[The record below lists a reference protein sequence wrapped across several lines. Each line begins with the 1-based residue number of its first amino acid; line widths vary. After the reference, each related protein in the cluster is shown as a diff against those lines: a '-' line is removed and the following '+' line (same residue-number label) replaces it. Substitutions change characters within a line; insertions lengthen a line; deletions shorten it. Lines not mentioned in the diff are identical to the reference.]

1 MKKILLFILA
11 TLLFLGSTFAQRP
24 SERRKIQQQQ
34 AATDAIQE
42 ESEEKVSD
50 KKLSPS
56 ELRKQRLEKSNF
68 ESNLKEFNSDFDL
81 NEAPEAYKKYSA
93 VILAQTVDFDFVATK
108 ENGLLEKRKVRRK
121 IAIQDK
127 SALET
132 FSMFYTT
139 SGSTYKI
146 FVIKPDKSLKEVSKK
161 AALTEKLGMT
171 DIPDFFFEFIGT
183 SDEIV
188 KLPIQGLEIG
198 DVLDIQQA
206 VDINSSVYS
215 NPFASAPVVEV
226 LSNNYPLLRQH
237 FGMMVPPNYNIQL
250 FSLNGAPKPEIENRS
265 DGSRFYVI
273 SDTMRSTSN
282 KEYYNYLLRSS
293 PVIKFQLSQKSR
305 VKTKNIGDNFDAPL
319 SEDDIVQLA
328 NQRVSPSIEYQA
340 SLAKST
346 IRHIKSL
353 KLPPGS
359 TEEIVKQAYY
369 FLRTVTLVKLDGRE
383 STLILMYGGKLIKDG
398 ALESM
403 HEDLFLGVLKDV
415 FNEFEIDYVNIAGVS
430 KKYGSIK
437 DVIHQNEIAKGL
449 KVNTNSKPLYIF
461 NSNQHS
467 HYNNIYPMMEGTEV
481 LTYVNNRSRSNKDNH
496 EVSLEKLPEY
506 NYDDQYVKES
516 STIKVSENMEN
527 LLLQKQF
534 EVKGSPR
541 YDYYDN
547 ILFQRK
553 FVASDLER
561 IKRKPDPE
569 VEVSKN
575 KVKQAAYIKAKQ
587 EEDDKK
593 YKDAMDEFK
602 KLFENQKFDVE
613 KVSDFELISDGRYD
627 DSPILSFKI
636 HTEFKNLISQAGP
649 NYLVSIGTLIGS
661 QLELKPDDM
670 TRNFDIYQNYRRT
683 FIDEISFEVP
693 EGYMVADANG
703 LNMNVDNE
711 SASFVSKAEITGNTL
726 KIKTTKTY
734 KQLYDPKTKWEN
746 YIKVLDAAY
755 EFQQKKI
762 ILKKKA

>member
-1 MKKILLFILA
+1 
-11 TLLFLGSTFAQRP
+11 
-24 SERRKIQQQQ
+24 
-34 AATDAIQE
+34 
-42 ESEEKVSD
+42 
-50 KKLSPS
+50 
-56 ELRKQRLEKSNF
+56 
-68 ESNLKEFNSDFDL
+68 
-81 NEAPEAYKKYSA
+81 
-93 VILAQTVDFDFVATK
+93 
-108 ENGLLEKRKVRRK
+108 
-121 IAIQDK
+121 
-127 SALET
+127 
-132 FSMFYTT
+132 
-139 SGSTYKI
+139 
-146 FVIKPDKSLKEVSKK
+146 
-161 AALTEKLGMT
+161 
-171 DIPDFFFEFIGT
+171 
-183 SDEIV
+183 
-188 KLPIQGLEIG
+188 
-198 DVLDIQQA
+198 
-206 VDINSSVYS
+206 
-215 NPFASAPVVEV
+215 
-226 LSNNYPLLRQH
+226 
-237 FGMMVPPNYNIQL
+237 
-250 FSLNGAPKPEIENRS
+250 
-265 DGSRFYVI
+265 
-273 SDTMRSTSN
+273 
-282 KEYYNYLLRSS
+282 
-293 PVIKFQLSQKSR
+293 
-305 VKTKNIGDNFDAPL
+305 
-319 SEDDIVQLA
+319 
-328 NQRVSPSIEYQA
+328 
-340 SLAKST
+340 
-346 IRHIKSL
+346 
-353 KLPPGS
+353 
-359 TEEIVKQAYY
+359 
-369 FLRTVTLVKLDGRE
+369 
-383 STLILMYGGKLIKDG
+383 
-398 ALESM
+398 
-403 HEDLFLGVLKDV
+403 
-415 FNEFEIDYVNIAGVS
+415 
-430 KKYGSIK
+430 
-437 DVIHQNEIAKGL
+437 
-449 KVNTNSKPLYIF
+449 
-461 NSNQHS
+461 
-467 HYNNIYPMMEGTEV
+467 MMEGTEV